1 MEARDARETV
11 VCNLCEAPSYRIVYA
26 ARDVSNVEVNLA
38 ERFRSSS
45 DETLNEQ
52 MVECT
57 NCGLQY
63 VNPRLNA
70 NLVLEGYSLG
80 SDEVFVSQAPSREH
94 TFAKSLDAIER
105 QTNGRRGRILDVG
118 TAGGSFLRVAFQR
131 GWEVEGCEPNRWL
144 CDWAQRH
151 YGIAVRPGTL
161 FEQAYPSHAFDV
173 VSLWD
178 VLEHTPDPKSLILEC
193 RRLLKPNGLLVV
205 NYPDI
210 GSWIARLMGRSWVF
224 LLDVHLYYFTRATL
238 GRLLADAGFT
248 VSVTRPHY
256 QWLELGYVLRRAR
269 PYVGL
274 PALLA
279 ERASS
284 SVGLHKW
291 RIPYW
296 IGQTLVIARKSGT
309 SRTILVPSR

>member
-11 VCNLCEAPSYRIVYA
+11 VCNLCQAPSYRIVYA
-26 ARDVSNVEVNLA
+26 ARDVSDVEVNLA

-45 DETLNEQ
+45 DVTLVEQ
-52 MVECT
+52 LVECT

-63 VNPRLNA
+63 VNPRLKA
-70 NLVLEGYSLG
+70 DLVLEGYSHG
-80 SDEVFVSQAPSREH
+80 SDEAFVSQARSREH

-118 TAGGSFLRVAFQR
+118 TAGGSFLRAASQR

-144 CDWAQRH
+144 CDWAQTH
-151 YGIAVRPGTL
+151 YGISVRPGTVV
-161 FEQAYPSHAFDV
+161 EQAYPASEFDV

-193 RRLLKPNGLLVV
+193 HRLLKPNGLLVV

-210 GSWIARLMGRSWVF
+210 GSWVARLMGRSWVF

-238 GRLLADAGFT
+238 RRLLADAGFT
-248 VSVTRPHY
+248 VSLTRPHY

-269 PYVGL
+269 PYVGI

-309 SRTILVPSR
+309 SRTILVHSR